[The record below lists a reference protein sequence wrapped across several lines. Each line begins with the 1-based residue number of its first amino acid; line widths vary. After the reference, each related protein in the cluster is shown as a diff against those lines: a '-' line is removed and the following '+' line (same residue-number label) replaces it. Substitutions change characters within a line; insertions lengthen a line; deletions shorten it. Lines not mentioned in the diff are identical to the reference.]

1 MLGLGRVPEASGV
14 DGSDSKDQTVR
25 IKLNKNKE
33 KSRTGA
39 FVLARDQKHR
49 TRFHAR
55 GRRGK
60 SPVSFLLNFVNPTL
74 LCLKTVTQ

>member
-25 IKLNKNKE
+25 IKLSKNKE

-49 TRFHAR
+49 FCIAQ
-55 GRRGK
+55 GFMQGLEGG
-60 SPVSFLLNFVNPTL
+60 SP
-74 LCLKTVTQ
+74 Q

>member
-33 KSRTGA
+33 SQEL
-39 FVLARDQKHR
+39 VLARDQKHR
-49 TRFHAR
+49 FCIAQ
-55 GRRGK
+55 GFMQGVEGG
-60 SPVSFLLNFVNPTL
+60 SP
-74 LCLKTVTQ
+74 Q